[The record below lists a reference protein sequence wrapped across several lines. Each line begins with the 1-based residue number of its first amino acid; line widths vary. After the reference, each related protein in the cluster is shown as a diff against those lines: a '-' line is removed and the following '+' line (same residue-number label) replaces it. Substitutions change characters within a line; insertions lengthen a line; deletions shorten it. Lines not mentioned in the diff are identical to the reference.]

1 MIIVA
6 PNSGWVEMVNI
17 HLELVYKRRR
27 REYILKMFNIGNP
40 FFILKNDR
48 QIFVGKQEDSTLF

>member
-40 FFILKNDR
+40 FFYLKKR
-48 QIFVGKQEDSTLF
+48 QTDFCRKAGR

>member
-40 FFILKNDR
+40 FFIFKNDR
-48 QIFVGKQEDSTLF
+48 QIFVGKQEDSTLL